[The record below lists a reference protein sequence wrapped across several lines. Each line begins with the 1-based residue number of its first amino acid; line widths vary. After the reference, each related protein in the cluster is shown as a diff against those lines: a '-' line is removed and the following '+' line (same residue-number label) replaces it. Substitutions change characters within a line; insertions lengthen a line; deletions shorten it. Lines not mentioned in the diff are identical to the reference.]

1 MLLPTRRIP
10 GAARPSSITRRC
22 SCSQRSMVSLTC
34 DHHGRPLSSIT
45 ASRDNHLM
53 RSRRGTWGTASA
65 LSLWSS
71 RQNQSASSF
80 LRADHWPRGGAC
92 TDRIDDHAK
101 QDEQEDEARE
111 RLDHRDNEH
120 PVPKL
125 VAGARKQN
133 CICLCAWL
141 DPRAKQQGPDA
152 RKQGPPA
159 KSQSPVPPQA
169 RLLRQDASLD
179 SSPHHTTP
187 RNGEDANGVCS
198 PQRVPPSSCGL
209 SKCARSTLRN
219 DPCRRTI
226 QAPIA
231 VRSPSV
237 LGARTS
243 LCHPHNPCP
252 SLSCSH

>member
-152 RKQGPPA
+152 MVCAEAGPA
-159 KSQSPVPPQA
+159 RQKPVPSTPTSQA
-169 RLLRQDASLD
+169 P
-179 SSPHHTTP
+179 SSGCKPGFITTPHHTT
-187 RNGEDANGVCS
+187 
-198 PQRVPPSSCGL
+198 QRRGCERRLLASASTAKLMWPLQMCTLNAQKRPLPPHHPGADRCPL
-209 SKCARSTLRN
+209 S
-219 DPCRRTI
+219 
-226 QAPIA
+226 
-231 VRSPSV
+231 VRP
-237 LGARTS
+237 GR
-243 LCHPHNPCP
+243 PHFPLP
-252 SLSCSH
+252 PT